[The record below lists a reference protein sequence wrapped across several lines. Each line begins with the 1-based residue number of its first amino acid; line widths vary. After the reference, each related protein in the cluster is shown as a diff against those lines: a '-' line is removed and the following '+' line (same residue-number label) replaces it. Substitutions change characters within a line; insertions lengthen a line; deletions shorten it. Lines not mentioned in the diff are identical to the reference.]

1 MNITAVIITIKDEVN
16 VDDIPEVL
24 QQERAIIQEYN
35 AKGYMYDL
43 LLRPNRNGALLLF
56 KDLED
61 DKVQELVNALPLFPY
76 LKTVE
81 TCCQKHSPPF
91 AL

>member
-1 MNITAVIITIKDEVN
+1 MNITAVLITIKDEVN

-24 QQERAIIQEYN
+24 LQERAIIQEYN

-56 KDLED
+56 KDLEAE
-61 DKVQELVNALPLFPY
+61 KVQELINALPLFSIF
-76 LKTVE
+76 E
-81 TCCQKHSPPF
+81 NG
-91 AL
+91 

>member
-1 MNITAVIITIKDEVN
+1 MNITAVLITIKEDVN
-16 VDDIPEVL
+16 VNDIPEVL

-35 AKGYMYDL
+35 AKGYIYDL

-76 LKTVE
+76 LKTIE
-81 TCCQKHSPPF
+81 TWPF
-91 AL
+91 IK

>member
-1 MNITAVIITIKDEVN
+1 MNITAVLITIKDEVN

-56 KDLED
+56 KDLEAE
-61 DKVQELVNALPLFPY
+61 KVQELISALPLFPY

-81 TCCQKHSPPF
+81 TWPF
-91 AL
+91 IK

>member
-1 MNITAVIITIKDEVN
+1 MNITAVLITIKDEVN

-56 KDLED
+56 KDLEAE
-61 DKVQELVNALPLFPY
+61 KVQELINALPLFSIF
-76 LKTVE
+76 E
-81 TCCQKHSPPF
+81 NG
-91 AL
+91 

>member
-1 MNITAVIITIKDEVN
+1 MNITAVLITIKDEIN

-24 QQERAIIQEYN
+24 QQERAIIQEYS

-56 KDLED
+56 KDLEAE
-61 DKVQELVNALPLFPY
+61 KVQELISALPLFPY

-81 TCCQKHSPPF
+81 TWPF
-91 AL
+91 IK

>member
-1 MNITAVIITIKDEVN
+1 MNITAVLITIKEDVN

-43 LLRPNRNGALLLF
+43 FLRPNKNGALLMF
-56 KDLED
+56 KDLET
-61 DKVQELVNALPLFPY
+61 DKIVELIEALPLFPY
-76 LKTVE
+76 LKAVE
-81 TCCQKHSPPF
+81 TWHFIK
-91 AL
+91 

>member
-1 MNITAVIITIKDEVN
+1 MNITAVLITIKDEVN

-56 KDLED
+56 KDLEAE
-61 DKVQELVNALPLFPY
+61 KVQELISALPLFPY
-76 LKTVE
+76 LKTVG
-81 TCCQKHSPPF
+81 TWPF
-91 AL
+91 IK

>member
-1 MNITAVIITIKDEVN
+1 MNITAVLITIKDEIN

-56 KDLED
+56 KDLEAE
-61 DKVQELVNALPLFPY
+61 KVQELISALPLFPY

-81 TCCQKHSPPF
+81 TWPF
-91 AL
+91 IK

>member
-1 MNITAVIITIKDEVN
+1 MNITAVLITIKDEVTI
-16 VDDIPEVL
+16 DDIPEVL

-56 KDLED
+56 KDLEAE
-61 DKVQELVNALPLFPY
+61 KVQELISALPLFPY

-81 TCCQKHSPPF
+81 TWPF
-91 AL
+91 IK

>member
-1 MNITAVIITIKDEVN
+1 V
-16 VDDIPEVL
+16 
-24 QQERAIIQEYN
+24 
-35 AKGYMYDL
+35 YDL

-76 LKTVE
+76 LKTIE
-81 TCCQKHSPPF
+81 TWPF
-91 AL
+91 IK

>member
-1 MNITAVIITIKDEVN
+1 MNITAVLITIKDEVN

-24 QQERAIIQEYN
+24 LQERAIIQEYN

-56 KDLED
+56 KDLEAE
-61 DKVQELVNALPLFPY
+61 KVQELISALPLFPY

-81 TCCQKHSPPF
+81 TWPF
-91 AL
+91 IK

>member
-1 MNITAVIITIKDEVN
+1 MNITAVLITIKEDVN
-16 VDDIPEVL
+16 VNDIPEVL
-24 QQERAIIQEYN
+24 QQERATIQEYT
-35 AKGYMYDL
+35 AKWYVYDL

-76 LKTVE
+76 LKTIE
-81 TCCQKHSPPF
+81 TWPF
-91 AL
+91 IK

>member
-1 MNITAVIITIKDEVN
+1 MNITAVLITIKEDVN

-24 QQERAIIQEYN
+24 QQERAIIQEYT

-43 LLRPNRNGALLLF
+43 FLRPNRNGALLMF

-76 LKTVE
+76 LKTIE
-81 TCCQKHSPPF
+81 TWPF
-91 AL
+91 IK

>member
-1 MNITAVIITIKDEVN
+1 MNITAVLITIKDEVTI
-16 VDDIPEVL
+16 DDIPEVL

-35 AKGYMYDL
+35 TKGYMYDL

-56 KDLED
+56 KDLEAE
-61 DKVQELVNALPLFPY
+61 KVQELISALPLFPY

-81 TCCQKHSPPF
+81 TWPF
-91 AL
+91 IK

>member
-1 MNITAVIITIKDEVN
+1 MNITAVLFTIKDEVTI
-16 VDDIPEVL
+16 DDIPEVL

-35 AKGYMYDL
+35 TKGYMYDL

-56 KDLED
+56 KDLEAE
-61 DKVQELVNALPLFPY
+61 KVQELISALPLFPY

-81 TCCQKHSPPF
+81 TWPF
-91 AL
+91 IK

>member
-1 MNITAVIITIKDEVN
+1 MNITAVLITIKDEVN

-56 KDLED
+56 KDLEAE
-61 DKVQELVNALPLFPY
+61 KVQELITALPLFPY

-81 TCCQKHSPPF
+81 TWPF
-91 AL
+91 IK